1 MTEALAK
8 FEPRSL
14 AATRSYSLAPQSF
27 EDAVRFA
34 DLVCKSDLVPK
45 DYKNN
50 PGNVLVAVQM
60 GAEIGLAPLQ
70 AIQNIAV
77 INGRP
82 SVWGDAALA
91 LVRAS
96 SLCEYVSETTTGT
109 VATCTCKRR
118 GEAEPIVRTFSEADA
133 KRANLWGKQG
143 PWTQYPQ
150 RMLQLRARAFAL
162 RDAFP
167 DVLRGL
173 SVDEEVRD
181 YAVPTQPVNVSPLP
195 PSLPEPPALEEPSV
209 DWLGR
214 IAEAG
219 SDEELNALR
228 AEMKDA
234 YGNVPSDLV
243 RAWKDRAKAVFSN
256 GAAA

>member
-1 MTEALAK
+1 MTEAIAK
-8 FEPRSL
+8 FEPRPI
-14 AATRSYSLAPQSF
+14 AAPNRSYSLAPQSF

-91 LVRAS
+91 LCRAS
-96 SLCEYVSETTTGT
+96 SLCEYVTEKVDNGL
-109 VATCTCKRR
+109 ATCVAKRR
-118 GEAEPIVRTFSEADA
+118 GESEPIVRTFSEADA
-133 KRANLWGKQG
+133 KRAGLWGKQG

-173 SVDEEVRD
+173 SVAEEVRD
-181 YAVPTQPVNVSPLP
+181 YVTPGQPANVSPLP
-195 PSLPEPPALEEPSV
+195 AGPVEITVEPGI
-209 DWLGR
+209 DWASR
-214 IAEAG
+214 IAAAD
-219 SDEELNALR
+219 SDDELNAIR

-234 YGNVPSDLV
+234 FGTVPADLV
-243 RAWKDRAKAVFSN
+243 KTWKDRAKVVFAS

>member
-1 MTEALAK
+1 MTEALTK
-8 FEPRSL
+8 FEPR
-14 AATRSYSLAPQSF
+14 AVTAPRSYSLAPQSF

-96 SLCEYVSETTTGT
+96 SLCEFVTERLDGN

-118 GEAEPIVRTFSEADA
+118 GEVEPIVRTFSEADA
-133 KRANLWGKQG
+133 KRAGLWGKSG

-162 RDAFP
+162 RDGFP

-173 SVDEEVRD
+173 SVAEEVRD
-181 YAVPTQPVNVSPLP
+181 YTIGAQPATVTPLP
-195 PSLPEPPALEEPSV
+195 APEIVEEPAV
-209 DWLGR
+209 DWAGR
-214 IAEAG
+214 IAAAG
-219 SDEELNALR
+219 TDEELNAIR
-228 AEMKDA
+228 AEMKEA
-234 YGNVPSDLV
+234 FGTVPADLV
-243 RAWKDRAKAVFSN
+243 RTWKDRAKVVFAN

>member
-8 FEPRSL
+8 FEPRTV
-14 AATRSYSLAPQSF
+14 AAPNRSYSLAPQSF

-96 SLCEYVSETTTGT
+96 SLCEYVTEKVDNGT
-109 VATCTCKRR
+109 ATCVAKRR
-118 GEAEPIVRTFSEADA
+118 GESEPIVRTFSEADA
-133 KRANLWGKQG
+133 KRAGLWGKQG

-162 RDAFP
+162 RDGFP

-173 SVDEEVRD
+173 SVAEEVRD
-181 YAVPTQPVNVSPLP
+181 YNVPGQPSNVSPLP
-195 PSLPEPPALEEPSV
+195 SGPVEISVEPGIDWPAK
-209 DWLGR
+209 
-214 IAEAG
+214 IAAAD
-219 SDEELNALR
+219 SDEELNAIR
-228 AEMKDA
+228 SEMKDA
-234 YGNVPSDLV
+234 FGTVPADLV
-243 RAWKDRAKAVFSN
+243 KMWKDRAKVVF
-256 GAAA
+256 AAGEAA

>member
-1 MTEALAK
+1 MSEVLAK
-8 FEPRSL
+8 FEPKGIRP
-14 AATRSYSLAPQSF
+14 YSLAPQSF

-96 SLCEYVSETTTGT
+96 SLCEFVTERLDGN

-118 GEAEPIVRTFSEADA
+118 GETEPIVRTFSEADA
-133 KRANLWGKQG
+133 KRAGLWGKSG

-173 SVDEEVRD
+173 AVAEEVRD
-181 YAVPTQPVNVSPLP
+181 YVPATPATVSPLP
-195 PSLPEPPALEEPSV
+195 PALPEPAPEESGV
-209 DWLGR
+209 DWSGR
-214 IAEAG
+214 IAAAET
-219 SDEELNALR
+219 DEELNAIR
-228 AEMKDA
+228 AEMKESF
-234 YGNVPSDLV
+234 GTVPADLV
-243 RAWKDRAKAVFSN
+243 SAWKDRAKAVFIAS